1 MSKFSLPAQ
10 KIIFDALNGN
20 ISATVYDD
28 VPDLPP
34 GDPTAN
40 FPYVVMANDI
50 SEPLDT
56 DSWVGEAVTI
66 ELNIWSRYNGAKE
79 AKTIQAEIYDLLH
92 RQPLTLVGVDV
103 VDCLHTYS
111 GIREIGS
118 GNYVHGISR
127 YTLKLT
133 EVI

>member
-1 MSKFSLPAQ
+1 MSKFALPAQ
-10 KIIFDALNGN
+10 KIVFDALSGN

-34 GDPTAN
+34 GDPAAN

-56 DSWVGEAVTI
+56 DSWVGETVTI
-66 ELNIWSRYNGAKE
+66 ELNIWSRYNGSKE

-92 RQPLTLVGVDV
+92 RQPLTLAGVDV